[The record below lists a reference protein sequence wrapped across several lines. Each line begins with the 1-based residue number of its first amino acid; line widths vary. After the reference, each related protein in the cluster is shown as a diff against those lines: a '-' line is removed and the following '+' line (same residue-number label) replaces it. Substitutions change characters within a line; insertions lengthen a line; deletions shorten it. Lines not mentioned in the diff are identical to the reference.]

1 MFRRALIV
9 GSTLKLMQVI
19 SGYSAVT
26 LYSTSIFND
35 EDDES
40 ASLKATVYIGA
51 ANTFAVMIFSF
62 IVDCIGLM

>member
-9 GSTLKLMQVI
+9 GSVIKLMQVL

-26 LYSTSIFND
+26 LFSTSIFND
-35 EDDES
+35 KDDES

-51 ANTFAVMIFSF
+51 TNAFAVLVFSF
-62 IVDCIGLM
+62 IVDCIDFM